1 MSSSICDGRSRLIVA
16 ETRSETNKSTSPHY
30 LKLGALQ
37 NRIPTLFAPQPALPG
52 EHQTLFKLHRIG
64 RDYGAIE
71 EKFFR
76 LSMARLRASLQT
88 LKVVPALVILL
99 QAQQALAHPFV
110 YRRDPNNGTGPRS
123 HLAPQNAVPQSIEGL
138 ETTSWPSTTCTT
150 VTGWHTTYTI
160 SQIRDGQIQAPG
172 SGPTSLPDESVVTTS
187 TSGASP
193 TTESTSFEGVTVTST
208 ATSEVTSTISSTVE
222 ADTAAT
228 IAVSGAQV
236 SSSSSSSSSASSS
249 ASSTSTS
256 TAPSTTIELLTQTSS
271 TSSSSSS
278 STSTAVTSTAPASA
292 QASPTPTSSATTTT
306 SSPDVIDASTT
317 VAVSTILSTTT
328 IVVSTSVPDI
338 SLTSL
343 TTSAVQTATV
353 PVLTNTTGIIQT
365 SLEAGGNPT
374 TVPFPTSV
382 VNVTSSLS
390 LVDTSTLQSVVPTNT
405 ANITSITAS
414 DIFRAIATS
423 APPPQITS
431 RSDHPVPQKGIQPQ
445 SERIGTNSFHANL
458 FLADQAY
465 PVYTFPYSVSW
476 SNGTGQTG
484 SYGLAVSH
492 TERNQLAF
500 GADEPNTGAWKFY
513 ANPIGIQSVVL
524 SATQLGQG
532 TKLTTDSLTSFSV
545 NVNLTP
551 GGASSPVVSFP
562 LVQGMGFVTGDYH
575 GGTPTVSSGIG
586 INSITY
592 GGALAG
598 NAVYKYR
605 MALANGFTW
614 LIYVVPETTN
624 YNVNSFTLLSANTVQ
639 GPSGFNGY
647 IQVAKIPGGNSD
659 AESIYDS
666 AAGAY
671 PFSTSVSGAVE
682 GSGGSY
688 SLTFNK
694 TGMQTQQ
701 LLMFALPHHVES
713 FAQSTANGVT
723 SLQLMTTTKGFGTAV
738 RADSWTLVEDDL
750 PIDMSF
756 APWRAGQGSIASVSS
771 AATALIK
778 QVGAAELNQNIT
790 LQTDLDSMYYSGKG
804 FAKFAALIYTLHD
817 IGGDKTLALTGLLE
831 LENALATFVDNQQP
845 YPLVFDSKWG
855 GVVSSA
861 TFATGDSGLDF
872 GNTYYNDHHFHYGY
886 FVYAAAVI
894 AYLDPTWLTKGT
906 NKAWIDTL
914 VRDFANPVTND
925 PDFPFSR
932 NFDWFHGHSWAAGL
946 FPSADGKNQ
955 ESSSEDT
962 MASYA
967 IKMWGKITDD
977 TAMEA
982 RGNLMLA
989 IQIRSL
995 RNYYLYTEDNV
1006 VEPAQFIGNKAAGI
1020 LFENKIDHTTYFGT
1034 NIEYIEGIHMIPLM
1048 PFSTLTR
1055 NATFV
1060 QQEWDTYFSNGRVNS
1075 ITGGWRGL
1083 LEANYAIIDP
1093 QASYAY
1099 FSNSTGLFESS
1110 ALDGGASRTWYLAY
1124 SAGLGGSPAGTKVKR
1139 DEALMIEQEE
1149 VEAPVMLRR
1158 RASGRRRYSTR

>member
-1 MSSSICDGRSRLIVA
+1 
-16 ETRSETNKSTSPHY
+16 
-30 LKLGALQ
+30 
-37 NRIPTLFAPQPALPG
+37 
-52 EHQTLFKLHRIG
+52 
-64 RDYGAIE
+64 
-71 EKFFR
+71 
-76 LSMARLRASLQT
+76 MARLRASLRTPQ
-88 LKVVPALVILL
+88 VVPALVLLL

-110 YRRDPNNGTGPRS
+110 YRRDPNNGTGARPQ
-123 HLAPQNAVPQSIEGL
+123 LAPQNAVPQSTEGL
-138 ETTSWPSTTCTT
+138 ETTSRPSTTCTT
-150 VTGWHTTYTI
+150 VIGWHTTYTI
-160 SQIRDGQIQAPG
+160 SQILDGQLQAPG
-172 SGPTSLPDESVVTTS
+172 FGSTSLPDKSVVTTS
-187 TSGASP
+187 TSEALV
-193 TTESTSFEGVTVTST
+193 TTETTIVEGVTVTST
-208 ATSEVTSTISSTVE
+208 ATREVTSTISSTIE

-228 IAVSGAQV
+228 SAAPASSTSSTISSTSALAAEVSSSLL
-236 SSSSSSSSSASSS
+236 SSSSSPTSSSASNTTTP
-249 ASSTSTS
+249 SSTSE
-256 TAPSTTIELLTQTSS
+256 PSSLTSS
-271 TSSSSSS
+271 TTVTTS
-278 STSTAVTSTAPASA
+278 STTPASVE
-292 QASPTPTSSATTTT
+292 ASPTPTPSTSTTLL
-306 SSPDVIDASTT
+306 DVTEASTT
-317 VAVSTILSTTT
+317 VAASTILSTTT

-343 TTSAVQTATV
+343 TTSAIQTATV

-484 SYGLAVSH
+484 SYGMAVSH

-551 GGASSPVVSFP
+551 GGASSPAVSFP
-562 LVQGMGFVTGDYH
+562 LVQGMGFMTGSYH
-575 GGTPTVSSGIG
+575 GSTPTVSSGIG

-614 LIYVVPETTN
+614 LIYVTPETTN

-671 PFSTSVSGAVE
+671 PFSTTVSGAVE
-682 GSGGSY
+682 GRGGSY

-694 TGMQTQQ
+694 TGMQTQE

-756 APWRAGQGSIASVSS
+756 APWRAGQGGIASVSS
-771 AATALIK
+771 AATALIN

-831 LENALATFVDNQQP
+831 LENALATFVNNQQP

-894 AYLDPTWLTKGT
+894 GYLDPTWLSKGT

-946 FPSADGKNQ
+946 FASADGKNQ

-982 RGNLMLA
+982 RGNLMLS
-989 IQIRSL
+989 IQARSL
-995 RNYYLYTEDNV
+995 RNYYLYTNDNT

-1048 PFSTLTR
+1048 PFSTFTR

-1060 QQEWDTYFSNGRVNS
+1060 QQEWDTYFSNGRINS

-1083 LEANYAIIDP
+1083 LIANQAIIDP
-1093 QASYAY
+1093 QASYNF
-1099 FSNSTGLFESS
+1099 FSGSDGLYQDSF
-1110 ALDGGASRTWYLAY
+1110 LDGGASRTWYLAY
-1124 SAGLGGSPAGTKVKR
+1124 SAGLGGAPAGSKVKR
-1139 DEALMIEQEE
+1139 EDILEVEQETME
-1149 VEAPVMLRR
+1149 TPIEAKTRR
-1158 RASGRRRYSTR
+1158 GSVSGRRRYSTR